1 MSLAGETELS
11 AITQGPQALARIS
24 LGVMSPVWGMF
35 ASAAV
40 SGAAWWWMTRWARPA
55 NPEAIFDGA
64 KALPAEIQAKVE
76 ALAAPV
82 VEAIEDA
89 PAVLEAV
96 AGPAVEVM
104 EVAQATVAPVMDAPT
119 PAPLPKAKKAAPKLD

>member
-11 AITQGPQALARIS
+11 AMTQGQQASARIS
-24 LGVMSPVWGMF
+24 LGVMSPFWGLF

-55 NPEAIFDGA
+55 NLEVIFDGA
-64 KALPAEIQAKVE
+64 EALPAEIQAKVE

-82 VEAIEDA
+82 VEAIEDP

-96 AGPAVEVM
+96 AAPAVQVM
-104 EVAQATVAPVMDAPT
+104 EVAEATVAPVIDAPA
-119 PAPLPKAKKAAPKLD
+119 PAPLAKAKKAAPKLD